1 MPKDSWGAPNLALF
15 SVIVF
20 QPLLGAVPRQ
30 GHGMRTDGASRCGTR
45 SGAGEGG
52 VEKGRHPSGWWL
64 VGGPWGRD
72 APEIRAE
79 SQEGVGKLGEMPGPS
94 ST

>member
-1 MPKDSWGAPNLALF
+1 MGPQDVELDQGQVRGWGERGN
-15 SVIVF
+15 
-20 QPLLGAVPRQ
+20 
-30 GHGMRTDGASRCGTR
+30 
-45 SGAGEGG
+45 
-52 VEKGRHPSGWWL
+52 PSGWWL

-79 SQEGVGKLGEMPGPS
+79 SQEGVGKLGEMPGPG